1 MTAPPAFSRALYLRL
16 LGYVR
21 PYWRVFSLAILALIL
36 TAATEPL
43 FPALMKPLLD
53 KGFAGGA
60 RDDLYLAPFAIVG
73 IFVLRGLFGYI
84 ASYCMA
90 WVGNRVICDLRA
102 AMFERVV
109 RLPAAY
115 FYAHSSGRL
124 ISRLTNDV
132 GGVASA
138 ATSVITTLLKDSL
151 AVIGLLAWLL
161 YLNWQLTLVLF
172 LVAPSIAFVIR
183 VFGRRLRAMSH
194 ASQISMGQMTQA
206 LQEAIDGQKV
216 VKIYGGEASETLR
229 FGKINE
235 GVRRLAMRQTIA
247 AAASVPIVQI
257 AASIAVA
264 IVVYVALLQSAQA
277 QTTVGGF
284 VSFITAMLMLLAP
297 LKHLTDINAPLQRGL
312 AAADSVF
319 ALLDEP
325 PEEDRGRIEL
335 GHAAGRIDFEC
346 VHFRYPGAERE
357 AIAGVDL
364 GILPG
369 QTVALVGPSGG
380 GKTTLANLL
389 PRFHSP
395 TSGRIRIDGIDIEE
409 LTLASLRANIA
420 LVSQDVVLF
429 DDTVAA
435 NIAYG
440 ARRGAS
446 RDEIEAAARAAH
458 AHDFILAMPEGYDTP
473 VGENGI
479 RLSGG
484 QRQRIAIAR
493 AILKNAPILILDEA
507 TSALDNESER
517 HVQAALDELMKGR
530 TTLVIAHRLSTIEKA
545 DCIVVLAHGRI
556 LESGTHTELLAR
568 GSAYAQLYRMQFA
581 DIGAPRKTLAY
592 SSISDI
598 MT

>member
-1 MTAPPAFSRALYLRL
+1 MTAPPVSSRALYFRL

-21 PYWRVFSLAILALIL
+21 PYWRVFALAVLALVL

-53 KGFAGGA
+53 KGFDGSA

-73 IFVLRGLFGYI
+73 IFVARGLFGYI

-102 AMFERVV
+102 AMFERIV

-115 FYAHSSGRL
+115 FHAHASGRL
-124 ISRLTNDV
+124 ISRISNDV
-132 GGVASA
+132 NGVASA
-138 ATSVITTLLKDSL
+138 ATTVVTTLLRDSL

-161 YLNWQLTLVLF
+161 YLNWKLTLVL
-172 LVAPSIAFVIR
+172 LLIAPSIAFVIR
-183 VFGRRLRAMSH
+183 VFGRRLRAMSMT
-194 ASQISMGQMTQA
+194 SQIIVGQMTQT
-206 LQEAIDGQKV
+206 LQEAIAAQKIIKV
-216 VKIYGGEASETLR
+216 YGGEAQEIGNFRKT
-229 FGKINE
+229 NE
-235 GVRRLAMRQTIA
+235 GLRRLAMRQAIA

-264 IVVYVALLQSAQA
+264 IVVYIALIQSAQA

-297 LKHLTDINAPLQRGL
+297 LKHLTDVNAPLQRGL
-312 AAADSVF
+312 AAAESVF

-325 PEEDRGRIEL
+325 PEADRGRRTI
-335 GHAAGRIDFEC
+335 GRATGRIDFEN

-357 AIAGVDL
+357 AIAGIDL
-364 GILPG
+364 SIAPG
-369 QTVALVGPSGG
+369 QTVAIVGASGG

-389 PRFHSP
+389 PRFHCP
-395 TSGRIRIDGIDIEE
+395 TAGRILIDGVDIEE
-409 LTLASLRANIA
+409 LSLASLRGNIA

-429 DDTVAA
+429 DDSIAA

-440 ARRGAS
+440 ALRNLSAT
-446 RDEIEAAARAAH
+446 DVEAAARAAH
-458 AHDFILAMPEGYDTP
+458 AHEFILALPQGYDTL

-517 HVQAALDELMKGR
+517 HVQAALDALMANR
-530 TTLVIAHRLSTIEKA
+530 TTLVIAHRLSTIERA
-545 DCIVVLAHGRI
+545 DRIVVLDKGRI
-556 LESGTHTELLAR
+556 VESGTHAELLAKD
-568 GSAYAQLYRMQFA
+568 GAYAQLYRMQFA
-581 DIGAPRKTLAY
+581 ER
-592 SSISDI
+592 S
-598 MT
+598 